1 MNFLEMK
8 SIKSQKPSPNL
19 RILINT
25 FTGNG
30 KESERSEE
38 LKRILKSK
46 NYKVTELIDINQEL
60 IFERSKSKWNI
71 NSTIEITSQI
81 RDQFHKQKLLY
92 KLNSKFSLPQIT
104 IGDDLVLSFEE
115 FELLNECGLF
125 DKIMNGSICN
135 HIRIF
140 NNEVVYS
147 SSLLDEFSYC
157 IYCYSLKKKKQIVTL
172 IANVRDNND
181 EENNEILSY
190 CEGDNLTI
198 KLVDYEN
205 YFSDE
210 IEHDIRELCRRKE
223 KAIIIERKVYPI
235 TQFFDIFE
243 KIILKTILN
252 FACLKCG
259 KKVSL
264 HVNTMF
270 CISCLSRDER
280 EEDNSTIS
288 ENAKSSMINLNR
300 RANKPYHFVEKLKL
314 KRTVPMI
321 HASEINESDVL
332 VNTVPKKLNNF
343 NISFRK

>member
-1 MNFLEMK
+1 M
-8 SIKSQKPSPNL
+8 
-19 RILINT
+19 
-25 FTGNG
+25 
-30 KESERSEE
+30 
-38 LKRILKSK
+38 
-46 NYKVTELIDINQEL
+46 
-60 IFERSKSKWNI
+60 
-71 NSTIEITSQI
+71 IEITTQI

-92 KLNSKFSLPQIT
+92 KINSKFSLPQIT

-172 IANVRDNND
+172 IANKRDNND

-190 CEGDNLTI
+190 CEGSNITI

-205 YFSDE
+205 SFSDE
-210 IEHDIRELCRRKE
+210 IEDDIRELCRRKE
-223 KAIIIERKVYPI
+223 KAVIIDKKVYPI
-235 TQFFDIFE
+235 SQFFDIFD

-252 FACLKCG
+252 FACLNCG

-264 HVNTMF
+264 HVNGMF
-270 CISCLSRDER
+270 CVSCLARDER
-280 EEDNSTIS
+280 EA
-288 ENAKSSMINLNR
+288 ENAKSLMIDTNR

-321 HASEINESDVL
+321 YASEINESDVL
-332 VNTVPKKLNNF
+332 VNTIPKKLNNF